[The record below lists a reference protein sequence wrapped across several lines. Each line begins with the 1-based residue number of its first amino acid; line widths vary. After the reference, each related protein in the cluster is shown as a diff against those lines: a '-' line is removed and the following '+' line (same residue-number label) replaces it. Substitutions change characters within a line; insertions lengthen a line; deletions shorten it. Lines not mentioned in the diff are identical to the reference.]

1 MPNMTMHEKADRH
14 IVPAQLICFIIT
26 FAAGI
31 VSGFFRP
38 PYIIKI
44 HETFFATG
52 AILLAIKLAR
62 EGWDMAA
69 AGYTIF
75 AIGWGVLFAGVDFY
89 GEDVGDHIMS
99 SSGYFFFPSFILI
112 AFYQPFPKWIKIF
125 TLWCAIPFT
134 VNLVLFNINHDNRGL
149 GLWAAI
155 GFGSYHLLSL
165 YWGIFFYR
173 QHKKIK
179 KAQPNNSGNN

>member
-1 MPNMTMHEKADRH
+1 MTPHERADRYV
-14 IVPAQLICFIIT
+14 VPAQLICFIIT
-26 FAAGI
+26 FIVAI
-31 VSGFFRP
+31 VSAFFRP
-38 PYIIKI
+38 PFIIKI

-89 GEDVGDHIMS
+89 GEGVSDHIMS

-125 TLWCAIPFT
+125 TLWCAVPFT
-134 VNLVLFNINHDNRGL
+134 INLVLFNLNHNNPGL
-149 GLWAAI
+149 GSWSAI

-165 YWGIFFYR
+165 YWGFFFYR
-173 QHKKIK
+173 QYRKTKKQK
-179 KAQPNNSGNN
+179 GFLH